1 MKKKKELTVK
11 HRSLYSMTKESHN
24 IFKHE
29 ILPNP
34 NNSNRYSIT
43 FRCVHWKYL
52 NSTYAVG
59 DSNFG
64 KIKFGEGKGYV
75 GQSTPGLKDFAPTVE
90 SIEPSKC
97 LSYCNVD
104 CCYHVD
110 VLETYKPYKG
120 KFEEIRKLNPKC
132 NLFCLSCSTL

>member
-1 MKKKKELTVK
+1 MFCLVVLAMKKKKELTVK
-11 HRSLYSMTKESHN
+11 HRSLYSMTKESQN
-24 IFKHE
+24 VFKHG

-75 GQSTPGLKDFAPTVE
+75 GKSTPGLKDFGP
-90 SIEPSKC
+90 
-97 LSYCNVD
+97 
-104 CCYHVD
+104 
-110 VLETYKPYKG
+110 
-120 KFEEIRKLNPKC
+120 LNPRSAC
-132 NLFCLSCSTL
+132 NIVMLLSCVALTISKKVMLMSWKRTKPTKESLRRVGS